1 MAYYLTIKKKD
12 TYIPINIECL
22 DCFTKLSKI
31 KVVVI
36 VWKKLIDVLWTIL
49 MNISLRRTYI
59 RLD

>member
-36 VWKKLIDVLWTIL
+36 VWKKLIDVL
-49 MNISLRRTYI
+49 
-59 RLD
+59 